1 MVNLTYNK
9 NRLLPTAEELPSSDE
24 TPVDN
29 QLQNDIPNLLL
40 SLLALIWANR
50 DDWYF
55 GVDMGVYYNP
65 DEAAIVPDGFLAVGV
80 KHNTGEKGRLSYL
93 RWAENDIMPI
103 LFLEV
108 VSETYNSEYE
118 KKLADYQK
126 LGILY
131 YAIYN
136 PLSGRKG
143 RFKNRQRLEVYRLI
157 EEKYELLPSENNRV
171 WLPEIELALGYENGE
186 HIGWEREWLYWY
198 DESGNRYL
206 TAKERATNAE
216 AIATQER
223 LIATQ
228 ERLIAQQERLAKQEA
243 EAIATQERQIAQ
255 QERLAKQEAEAIA
268 TQERL
273 AKQEAEAIALQERQI
288 AQQERLAKQ
297 EAEAI
302 AIQARLAKQEA
313 EAIATQ
319 ERLAK
324 QAAEQKAQ
332 RLAERLRILGINPDD
347 LDG

>member
-50 DDWYF
+50 NDWYF

-118 KKLADYQK
+118 KKLADYQT

-136 PLSGRKG
+136 PLTGRRG

-206 TAKERATNAE
+206 TAKERAMNAE

-243 EAIATQERQIAQ
+243 EAIATQE
-255 QERLAKQEAEAIA
+255 
-268 TQERL
+268 
-273 AKQEAEAIALQERQI
+273 
-288 AQQERLAKQ
+288 
-297 EAEAI
+297 
-302 AIQARLAKQEA
+302 RLAKQEA

>member
-1 MVNLTYNK
+1 MVNLTYSQ
-9 NRLLPTAEELPSSDE
+9 NRILPTAEELPSSDE

-65 DEAAIVPDGFLAVGV
+65 DEAAIVPDGFLAIGV
-80 KHNTGEKGRLSYL
+80 KHDTGEKGRLSYL
-93 RWAENDIMPI
+93 RWAENNIMPI
-103 LFLEV
+103 LSLEV

-118 KKLADYQK
+118 EKLADYQK

-136 PLSGRKG
+136 PLTGRKG

-157 EEKYELLPSENNRV
+157 DEKYELLPSENNRV

-206 TAKERATNAE
+206 TANERAINAE

-223 LIATQ
+223 LIAH
-228 ERLIAQQERLAKQEA
+228 QERLAKQEA
-243 EAIATQERQIAQ
+243 EAIAI

-273 AKQEAEAIALQERQI
+273 IAH
-288 AQQERLAKQ
+288 QERLAKQ

-302 AIQARLAKQEA
+302 AIQERLAKQEAEAIATQERLIANQERLAKQEA

-332 RLAERLRILGINPDD
+332 RLAERLRVLGINPDD

>member
-1 MVNLTYNK
+1 MVNLTYRT

-65 DEAAIVPDGFLAVGV
+65 DEPAIVPDGFLAIGV
-80 KHNTGEKGRLSYL
+80 KHDTGERGRLSYL
-93 RWAENDIMPI
+93 LWAENNIMPI
-103 LFLEV
+103 LSLEV
-108 VSETYNSEYE
+108 ISETYNSEYE
-118 KKLADYQK
+118 DKFADYQA

-136 PLSGRKG
+136 PFSGRKG

-157 EEKYELLPSENNRV
+157 DGKYELLPSENNRV
-171 WLPEIELALGYENGE
+171 WLPEIELALGYENGD
-186 HIGWEREWLYWY
+186 HIAWYREWLYWY

-206 TAKERATNAE
+206 TANERAINAE
-216 AIATQER
+216 AIA
-223 LIATQ
+223 I
-228 ERLIAQQERLAKQEA
+228 QERLAKQEA
-243 EAIATQERQIAQ
+243 EAIAERERLTAH

-268 TQERL
+268 VQERLMAHQERL
-273 AKQEAEAIALQERQI
+273 AKQEAEAIAV
-288 AQQERLAKQ
+288 QERLI
-297 EAEAI
+297 AEG
-302 AIQARLAKQEA
+302 
-313 EAIATQ
+313 

-332 RLAERLRILGINPDD
+332 KLAERLIALGINPDEIIH
-347 LDG
+347 

>member
-1 MVNLTYNK
+1 MVNLAYNT
-9 NRLLPTAEELPSSDE
+9 NRILPTAEELPSSDE

-65 DEAAIVPDGFLAVGV
+65 DESAIVPDGFLAVGV
-80 KHNTGEKGRLSYL
+80 KRDTGKRGRLSYL
-93 RWAENDIMPI
+93 RWAENNIMPI

-108 VSETYNSEYE
+108 VSETYNSEYK

-157 EEKYELLPSENNRV
+157 DEKYELLPSENNQV

-206 TAKERATNAE
+206 TAKERAMNAE
-216 AIATQER
+216 AMALQER
-223 LIATQ
+223 LIANQ
-228 ERLIAQQERLAKQEA
+228 QRLIANQERLAKQEA
-243 EAIATQERQIAQ
+243 EERANQERLIAN
-255 QERLAKQEAEAIA
+255 QERLAKQEAEERATQERLIA
-268 TQERL
+268 NQERL
-273 AKQEAEAIALQERQI
+273 AKQEAEERATQERLI
-288 AQQERLAKQ
+288 ANQERLAK
-297 EAEAI
+297 
-302 AIQARLAKQEA
+302 L
-313 EAIATQ
+313 
-319 ERLAK
+319 
-324 QAAEQKAQ
+324 AAEQKAQ
-332 RLAERLRILGINPDD
+332 RLAERLRALGINPDD
-347 LDG
+347 IDG